1 MHEVTFRVEPGGPYG
16 APTAGTDATVELW
29 CNDHCDLLAVRDDPG
44 GAVLDAIAAQVG
56 IHERVSDGGR
66 TVAVTEECLRG
77 RQETVE
83 GHLARHSCLLVP
95 PLRYAE
101 GAKFCRVVGLAEGD
115 LSAVYRDLTEEG
127 PVTVES
133 KRRVK
138 TPPVERPLLTV
149 ADVLP
154 SLSPRQRETLRL
166 AHERGYYRVPREVT
180 TADLADELG
189 VERRTA
195 EEHLRRAE
203 NKLVDATVEYLTV
216 QGDPSSAGR
225 SPRE

>member
-1 MHEVTFRVEPGGPYG
+1 MHQATFRLAGGG
-16 APTAGTDATVELW
+16 AYAAATADTDVRMTLW
-29 CNDHCDLLAVRDDPG
+29 CNDHCDLLAVRDDLDG
-44 GAVLDAIAAQVG
+44 VVVDAIAAEVG
-56 IHERVSDGGR
+56 THERVTDGGR
-66 TVAVTEECLRG
+66 TVAITEECLRG
-77 RQETVE
+77 QQDTVE

-101 GAKFCRVVGLAEGD
+101 GAKFCRVVGLDEAD
-115 LSAVYRDLTEEG
+115 LAAVYRDFAEDGT
-127 PVTVES
+127 VTVES
-133 KRRVK
+133 KRRVE

-166 AHERGYYRVPREVT
+166 AHERGYYQVPRDVT
-180 TADLADELG
+180 TAELADELG

-203 NKLVDATVEYLTV
+203 NKLVDATVEYLV
-216 QGDPSSAGR
+216 AR
-225 SPRE
+225 SETDGGAADGN